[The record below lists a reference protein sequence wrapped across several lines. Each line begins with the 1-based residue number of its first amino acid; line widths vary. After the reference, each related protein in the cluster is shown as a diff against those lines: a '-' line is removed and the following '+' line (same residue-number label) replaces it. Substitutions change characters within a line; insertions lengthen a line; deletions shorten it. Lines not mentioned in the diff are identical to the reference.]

1 MEPALFFLQIGLML
15 SVALLFGQAMRRV
28 HQPAVVGELL
38 GGILIGPTVL
48 GFIAPGLFDWLFPG
62 VGISAISRESLIQIG
77 LLFFLFVAGLE
88 VNLSEI
94 LRSGKRVLLIGLLG
108 VAVPFGLGF
117 GLALG
122 WPELIGKTSHGRALL
137 LAVFLGTA
145 LSISALP
152 IIARILI
159 ELGLHRH
166 EFGSI
171 VMLSATI
178 NDLIGWSL
186 FAIILGQLEPPQFA
200 PGALWLKLLL
210 TLGFGI
216 GIILIGHRVSH
227 PALFWIRSRLPWPSG
242 LIGVTSVLI
251 LVASAACSGIGIEPI
266 FGAFLVGIALGRGR
280 EQENHAYQVVHHFAM
295 SFFAPLYFVSIGL
308 KADYLREFDFLLVA
322 VLLATACVGKIL
334 GAALGARLGGMNTR
348 NALSIGFA
356 MNARGAMEMILASVA
371 YERQLIDERLFVA
384 LIVVAVVTSVI
395 SGPVL
400 SHYARR
406 VRAEGSSQSP
416 GV

>member
-15 SVALLFGQAMRRV
+15 SVALLLGQAMRKV

-48 GFIAPGLFDWLFPG
+48 GILAPGLFESIFPG
-62 VGISAISRESLIQIG
+62 AGLSALSRESVIQIG

-88 VNLSEI
+88 VNLSQVVHSGRCVI
-94 LRSGKRVLLIGLLG
+94 LTGLLG
-108 VAVPFGLGF
+108 VVVPFAIGF
-117 GLALG
+117 GLVLG
-122 WPELIGKTSHGRALL
+122 WPDLIGEVSHGRPML
-137 LAVFLGTA
+137 LALFVGTA

-159 ELGLHRH
+159 ELGLDSQ

-186 FAIILGQLEPPQFA
+186 FAVILSQLES
-200 PGALWLKLLL
+200 PGSASGTIWIRFLLAVAFVL
-210 TLGFGI
+210 
-216 GIILIGHRVSH
+216 GIILIGNRVSH
-227 PALFWIRSRLPWPSG
+227 RALLWIRSRLPWPSG

-251 LVASAACSGIGIEPI
+251 LGASAACARIGLEPI
-266 FGAFLVGIALGRGR
+266 FGAFLVGVALGRNR
-280 EQENHAYQVVHHFAM
+280 ERENHAYQVVHHFAM

-308 KADYLREFDFLLVA
+308 RADYLREFDFLLVT
-322 VLLATACVGKIL
+322 VLLVTACAGKIL
-334 GAALGARLGGMNTR
+334 GAALGARLGGMDTR
-348 NALSIGFA
+348 TAFSIGFA

-371 YERQLIDERLFVA
+371 YEKQLIDERLFVA

-400 SHYARR
+400 ARHAR
-406 VRAEGSSQSP
+406 SLGP
-416 GV
+416 GPA